1 MAAALAAAR
10 DGDLIEIVAGT
21 YREAVRI
28 GTANVTVR
36 GVAGTPHF
44 DCAGLQLAEDK
55 ACLLLAAPGIT
66 LENLEISGAELP
78 KSSGANGACIRNET
92 NLGFML
98 KRIYCHGS
106 QEGVLSSGGS
116 ISIEDSQFYDNG
128 WTGQTH
134 NVYFGGD
141 CVVTVRGSVFR
152 DARVGHEF
160 KSRCRKTEIS
170 NSTFDSTKG
179 SRDLD
184 LPDGGEVL
192 VYRSTIIKAA
202 AAASEEI
209 IGFTAELC
217 RDPGDMLVKAVR
229 IVNSHANADIRNY
242 DRCVGHPIVLDEVSS
257 EGIPIQEFGYVV
269 HR

>member
-1 MAAALAAAR
+1 
-10 DGDLIEIVAGT
+10 
-21 YREAVRI
+21 
-28 GTANVTVR
+28 VR

-44 DCAGLQLAEDK
+44 DCAGLQLPEDK

-78 KSSGANGACIRNET
+78 ESSDANGACIRNET
-92 NLGFML
+92 NLSFTL

-170 NSTFDSTKG
+170 DSTFDSTKG

-209 IGFTAELC
+209 IGFTAESC

-242 DRCVGHPIVLDEVSS
+242 DKCVGHPIVLDEVASQ
-257 EGIPIQEFGYVV
+257 GIPIRDFGYVV